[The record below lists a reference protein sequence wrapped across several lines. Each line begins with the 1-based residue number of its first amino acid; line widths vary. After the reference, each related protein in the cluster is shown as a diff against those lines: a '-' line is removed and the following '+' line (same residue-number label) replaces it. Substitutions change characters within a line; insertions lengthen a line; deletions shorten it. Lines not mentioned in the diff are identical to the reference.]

1 MRALLRSSPLAL
13 APWLVLAAC
22 HPATDDA
29 AGDTTDDTPDGAV
42 PKSYPA
48 EVGGKRAAQVI
59 RPADFEEGEVLP
71 VVVLLHGYSSW
82 GEDTDIIFHLA
93 KRVDTDRFLLV
104 MPDGK
109 KDAVGNQFWNA
120 TDDCCNWF
128 GAKVDDVAYLSGLV
142 AELRAGYDVGE
153 VAVVGHSN
161 GAYMAYRLA
170 CDAPEAVDRLVTVA
184 GAVPLDEP
192 TCAGGKDIPLLH
204 LHGTYDE
211 VIGYDRYDGSFG
223 GVATVGAVET
233 VRRYAARA
241 GCDATTHEV
250 GVADL
255 ASSIRGDESSGV
267 AYDGCPAPVALWS
280 VDGGY
285 HLFTDATEALR
296 DGVAA
301 FALGGD
307 PTF

>member
-1 MRALLRSSPLAL
+1 MRASLRTSSLAL
-13 APWLVLAAC
+13 APWLLLVAC
-22 HPATDDA
+22 DPASDA
-29 AGDTTDDTPDGAV
+29 AGGDTTDGAV
-42 PKSYPA
+42 IKTYPA
-48 EVGGKRAAQVI
+48 TVGGKRAADVI
-59 RPADFEEGEVLP
+59 RPADFVEGEVLP
-71 VVVLLHGYSSW
+71 AVVLLHGYSSW

-93 KRVDTDRFLLV
+93 ERVDTDRFLLV

-109 KDAVGNQFWNA
+109 EDLTGNQFWNA

-142 AELRAGYDVGE
+142 ADLRDGYDLTE

-184 GAVPLDEP
+184 GAVPLQAP
-192 TCAGGKDIPLLH
+192 SCVGGKDIPLLH

-211 VIGYDRYDGSFG
+211 VIGYDPYDGSFG
-223 GVATVGAVET
+223 GVATVGAAET
-233 VRRYAARA
+233 VRRYAERA
-241 GCDATTHEV
+241 GCDATTHDV
-250 GVADL
+250 GTADL
-255 ASSIRGDESSGV
+255 ASTIRGDESSGA

-280 VDGGY
+280 VEGGY